1 MLQNK
6 MHQKELME
14 KLKDEV
20 QADAYFYEVIE
31 ACKKLDN
38 QPAQEQM
45 IVVLKNIA
53 QAQGGL
59 VDGLSYVLPDSG
71 AQSLYKILSSVILRF
86 VR

>member
-6 MHQKELME
+6 MHQEELIE

-31 ACKKLDN
+31 TCKKLDN
-38 QPAQEQM
+38 QSAQEQM
-45 IVVLKNIA
+45 IIALKNIA

-59 VDGLSYVLPDSG
+59 VDDLSQVLPDSG
-71 AQSLYKILSSVILRF
+71 TQSLYKILSSVILKF
-86 VR
+86 VK